1 MNSGL
6 KADRTAAITC
16 SSVPPEPR
24 LDVRMRMVLRKSTVR
39 P

>member
-6 KADRTAAITC
+6 NAERTAAITC
-16 SSVPPEPR
+16 SSLPPAPR
-24 LDVRMRMVLRKSTVR
+24 LEVMIKIVLRKSTVR